1 MGKPHTYSK
10 RFRYRDFPY
19 LILDTY
25 KAWGKVQPWRLSA
38 VVAYYAVLSLP
49 ALLVII
55 INLVG
60 AIWGVDIVQG
70 RLTDEF
76 TIALGPNAAQTIEKI
91 VQDTQNK
98 DQSVISTVI
107 GITTLLFGA
116 SGVLYQLKISLN
128 EIWRIDRPTNFS
140 FWKLASERA
149 RSFAFILVI
158 GFLLLISFMVTAA
171 ISALNDYLRSII
183 TDAVIYLAYAVDIVS
198 SIAIITVMFALM
210 FKFLPDARIKWR
222 AVWFGAFITA
232 VMFVI
237 GKFLLGLYFGEAKP
251 GSTYGAAGTIVL
263 ILLWVSYSCLILFFG
278 AQFTYVYAK
287 TYNILFVPYHR
298 IRKRTIR

>member
-60 AIWGVDIVQG
+60 VIWGVDIVQG

-107 GITTLLFGA
+107 GIATLLFGA

>member
-1 MGKPHTYSK
+1 MGKPHIYSE
-10 RFRYRDFPY
+10 RFKPRDFPH
-19 LILDTY
+19 LILDTF
-25 KAWGKVQPWRLSA
+25 KAWSKASPWRLSA

-76 TIALGPNAAQTIEKI
+76 AVALGPNAAQTIEKI
-91 VQDTQNK
+91 IEDTQNK
-98 DQSVISTVI
+98 DKNLISTII
-107 GITTLLFGA
+107 GIATLLFGA

-128 EIWRIDRPTNFS
+128 EIWRIHSPTDFS

-158 GFLLLISFMVTAA
+158 GFLLLISFIVTTA
-171 ISALNDYLRSII
+171 ISALNDYLKTLI
-183 TDAVIYLAYAVDIVS
+183 TDIVVYLAYVVDITS

-210 FKFLPDARIKWR
+210 FKFLPDAKIKWK
-222 AVWFGAFITA
+222 AVWFGALITA
-232 VMFVI
+232 IMFVI

-263 ILLWVSYSCLILFFG
+263 VLLWVSYSCLILFFG

-287 TYNILFVPYHR
+287 TYNILFVPYNEL
-298 IRKRTIR
+298 KKEK

>member
-1 MGKPHTYSK
+1 M
-10 RFRYRDFPY
+10 
-19 LILDTY
+19 
-25 KAWGKVQPWRLSA
+25 
-38 VVAYYAVLSLP
+38 
-49 ALLVII
+49 
-55 INLVG
+55 
-60 AIWGVDIVQG
+60 
-70 RLTDEF
+70 
-76 TIALGPNAAQTIEKI
+76 GPNAAETIEKI

-98 DQSVISTVI
+98 DKNLISTII
-107 GITTLLFGA
+107 GIATLPFGA

-128 EIWRIDRPTNFS
+128 EIWRIDRPTDFS

-158 GFLLLISFMVTAA
+158 GFLLLISFIVTAA
-171 ISALNDYLRSII
+171 ISALNDYLRSLLTEI
-183 TDAVIYLAYAVDIVS
+183 VVYLAYAVDILS

-210 FKFLPDARIKWR
+210 FKFLPDAKIKWK
-222 AVWFGAFITA
+222 AVWFGALITA

-263 ILLWVSYSCLILFFG
+263 VLLWVSYSCLILFFG

-287 TYNILFVPYHR
+287 TYDILFVPYDELENKH
-298 IRKRTIR
+298 